1 DAGVSP
7 RTERPHQGVCQDRS
21 GWRGRKE
28 SRGCIHR
35 GAEEPASLVQHTARR
50 YADADAKRPGSSQ
63 AVLCELA
70 LDRLGAADR
79 IRRPEK
85 EGEYAVTSVL
95 DLGPDMIGE
104 TTPQDLVVAGP
115 RPGRGGHSPTRQTAQ
130 LH

>member
-1 DAGVSP
+1 
-7 RTERPHQGVCQDRS
+7 RT
-21 GWRGRKE
+21 E
-28 SRGCIHR
+28 SRGGIHR
-35 GAEEPASLVQHTARR
+35 CAEEPAFLVQHTARR

-104 TTPQDLVVAGP
+104 TTPQDLVVAVHRLERRGIAESIEQFG
-115 RPGRGGHSPTRQTAQ
+115 RPDEVGHQDRDLRGWRGSRGSCTQSR
-130 LH
+130 